1 MYRVRVSAV
10 IEVVFLLMAEA
21 KVRFLQRNPSRTKAG
36 RKDQPDSA
44 ANTTDLSP
52 RPWVSSL
59 LETYLRMSLF
69 STLFLMRGYRM
80 PSL

>member
-36 RKDQPDSA
+36 RKAQPDSA

-59 LETYLRMSLF
+59 LETYLRMHSSALF
-69 STLFLMRGYRM
+69 S
-80 PSL
+80 